1 MGKPTGVCQS
11 QFQMLSLKNKKILIG
26 ISGGIAAYKIPLLV
40 RLLIKAGAEVR
51 VITSQ
56 MAKRFVTDETLSVLS
71 NNPVYSDFFNDE
83 GHTWNNHVELGL
95 WADLFLVA
103 PAGANTMAKMAYG
116 ICDNLLLTTYLSARC
131 PVFFAPAMDLDMYKH
146 ASVQQN
152 LAILKNR
159 DNHCIDPEIGEL
171 ASGLFGEGR
180 MAEPETI
187 FEAISKFFQIELPF
201 LGKKVLVT
209 AGPTYENI
217 DPVRFIG
224 NYSTGKMGFAI
235 AEAFR
240 NQGAG
245 VTLIA
250 GPVSLENPKN
260 IEMVK
265 VISAAQ
271 MLEACITHSVE
282 SDIIVMASAV
292 ADYKPENLAK
302 TKIKKTESTFTLNLI
317 KNPDILATLGK
328 NKTKGQFL
336 VGFALETNN
345 ELKNAKE
352 KLTKKNLDMIVL
364 NSLNDSGA
372 GFGYDTNKVTIITT
386 NKKSIPIPLQ
396 HKGKAAQEL
405 VKFIGQN
412 IKSSKK

>member
-1 MGKPTGVCQS
+1 
-11 QFQMLSLKNKKILIG
+11 MLSLKNKKILIG

-201 LGKKVLVT
+201 FGKKVLVT

-240 NQGAG
+240 NQGAS

-250 GPVSLENPKN
+250 GPVSLENPKD

-271 MLEACITHSVE
+271 MLEACITHGVE

-386 NKKSIPIPLQ
+386 NKKSIAIPLQ
-396 HKGKAAQEL
+396 HKGKVAQEL